1 MSEPN
6 TEMEDPPSFE
16 ITRPEE
22 HSASRMIKRLC
33 KTDLL
38 SGTVQVLSPGSGNVM
53 HSHSGQDGF
62 WMVLEGRARFYGDGD
77 EVVEDLDEY
86 EGIVIPRETKY
97 WFENHGEED
106 LVLLHVAAYSE
117 TTQDQAEY
125 YGPRE
130 ELDFAVYDTDEEL
143 LGR

>member
-1 MSEPN
+1 MGEAD
-6 TEMEDPPSFE
+6 TETESPPTFE
-16 ITRPEE
+16 ITRPDDRP
-22 HSASRMIKRLC
+22 ASRMIKRLC

-38 SGTVQVLSPGSGNVM
+38 SGTVQVLEPEAGNVM

-62 WMVLEGRARFYGDGD
+62 WMVLEGQARFYGDGD
-77 EVVEDLDEY
+77 EVVDDLKKY
-86 EGIVIPRETKY
+86 EGVVIPRETKY
-97 WFENHGEED
+97 WFENSGDED
-106 LVLLHVAAYSE
+106 LVLLHVASYSE

-130 ELDFAVYDTDEEL
+130 ELDFAVYDTPDSL